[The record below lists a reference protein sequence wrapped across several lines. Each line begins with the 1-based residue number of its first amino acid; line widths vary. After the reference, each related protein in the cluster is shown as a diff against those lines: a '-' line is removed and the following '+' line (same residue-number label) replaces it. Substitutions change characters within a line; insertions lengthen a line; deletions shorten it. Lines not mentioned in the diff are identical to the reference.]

1 MKGYKRTT
9 YVSINYRL
17 RSIFPAQAL
26 SGALYHWVDIKEMT
40 AEMKFD
46 EIYLMCPSNSC
57 SQ

>member
-17 RSIFPAQAL
+17 KSIFSAQAL
-26 SGALYHWVDIKEMT
+26 SGVLYHWAHTREVT
-40 AEMKFD
+40 AEIKFD
-46 EIYLMCPSNSC
+46 EIYFICPSNSC